1 MSFYV
6 RHPCGG
12 LTLELAGVQA
22 LLRPAGA
29 LWLEAEGALVVAD
42 LHLEKGSSYAARGQL
57 LPPFDTRET
66 LARLEAEVEALAPRL
81 LVFLG
86 DTFHDGD
93 GEARLTGADAGRV
106 IALARGRSLVWIVG
120 NHDPAPPR
128 RLPGDSVACLA
139 MSGLSLVHEPA
150 EGASRGEVAGH
161 LHPCAKV
168 AGVGRRRCFIT
179 DGVRLILPAFGAYAG
194 GLNVRDPAI
203 AGRLARPVLAAV
215 LGDGRVHAIAWRSL
229 KGD

>member
-1 MSFYV
+1 V
-6 RHPCGG
+6 D
-12 LTLELAGVQA
+12 LAGAKVV
-22 LLRPAGA
+22 LRPAGA

-66 LARLEAEVEALAPRL
+66 LARLEAEVDALGPRL

-86 DTFHDGD
+86 DTFHDGE
-93 GEARLTGADAGRV
+93 GEARLTDAETGRV
-106 IALARGRSLVWIVG
+106 AALARGRSLVWVLG

-128 RLPGDSVACLA
+128 RLPGDSVSHLA
-139 MSGLSLVHEPA
+139 VAGLLLVHEPA
-150 EGASRGEVAGH
+150 EGSVRGEVAGH

-168 AGVGRRRCFIT
+168 ASVGRR
-179 DGVRLILPAFGAYAG
+179 RLILPAFGAYAG

-203 AGRLARPVLAAV
+203 AGRLARPAVAAV

-229 KGD
+229 RSD